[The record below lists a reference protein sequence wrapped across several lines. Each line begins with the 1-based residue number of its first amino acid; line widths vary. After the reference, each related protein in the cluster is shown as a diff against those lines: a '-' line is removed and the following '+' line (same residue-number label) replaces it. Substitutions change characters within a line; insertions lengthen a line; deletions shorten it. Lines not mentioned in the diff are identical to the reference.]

1 MNRRRTV
8 CVCCLMPVLL
18 CALWALNV
26 VWGSVNIPPAE
37 VFAILTGGGKP
48 GSTMAYIVL
57 ESRVPQALTA
67 LLSGSA
73 LAVSGLMLQ
82 AAFRNPLAD
91 PSIFGVS
98 SGAGVGAA
106 LALLALGGDGAGL
119 FGVEGFAPVLGA
131 AFLGAMAVIA
141 VVFMFSLVVR
151 NSVMLLII
159 GIMIGY
165 VSSSAISLL
174 NFFAT
179 EEGVKS
185 YIVWGMGNFSG
196 VSMRQMPLFAS
207 VVVFGLACSLCLV
220 KPLDLMSLG
229 DRYARSLG
237 VRVVR
242 VRNLLLVVT
251 GLLTAVV
258 TAFCGPVSFV
268 GLAVP
273 HIVRLMLA
281 TDSHR
286 LLMPVTV
293 MAGGVV
299 ALACN
304 LLCVLP
310 GDGGIIPV
318 NAVTPIFGAPI
329 VIYII
334 LRRNG

>member
-1 MNRRRTV
+1 
-8 CVCCLMPVLL
+8 MPVLL
-18 CALWALNV
+18 CALWVSNV

-48 GSTMAYIVL
+48 GSIWAYIVL

-106 LALLALGGDGAGL
+106 LALLALGGGGAGL
-119 FGVEGFAPVLGA
+119 FGVEGFAPVLVA

-281 TDSHR
+281 TDSHTSLVLAPPLAPSLSTSQAVPFIRSR
-286 LLMPVTV
+286 LVE
-293 MAGGVV
+293 
-299 ALACN
+299 
-304 LLCVLP
+304 
-310 GDGGIIPV
+310 
-318 NAVTPIFGAPI
+318 
-329 VIYII
+329 
-334 LRRNG
+334 